1 MLCEQLKIIRK
12 ANGFTQQQIAE
23 ALGIERSTYASYET
37 GRNRPD
43 VAILERFAKVFGVS
57 VDYILSINPGKKLVF
72 SDRKIKY
79 NAPENEQLLSTLS
92 KEEQSLIAKYRLC
105 DEKNKNEIKQILKEK
120 SKNK

>member
-12 ANGFTQQQIAE
+12 ANGFTQQQIADVLE
-23 ALGIERSTYASYET
+23 IERSTYASYET

>member
-12 ANGFTQQQIAE
+12 ANGFTQQQIAD
-23 ALGIERSTYASYET
+23 ALEIERSTYASYET